1 MILLFCSHTKAW
13 GCKQSINYIEI
24 TFGIDAISH
33 NALNDVRI
41 SAIVF
46 MELLKIEP
54 QEKSSTLK
62 KSSLDSFELD
72 DDTTPFLKECLL

>member
-13 GCKQSINYIEI
+13 AVNNQLTTLKLL
-24 TFGIDAISH
+24 FGIDAISH

-54 QEKSSTLK
+54 QEKA
-62 KSSLDSFELD
+62 
-72 DDTTPFLKECLL
+72 LLLRKVA